1 MTGYTNSCTAVTADS
16 CITVPAH
23 TGYITLLLF
32 AGRQD
37 RKCTCDV
44 TLMGVRANMGGGFA
58 VLGKSLRI
66 GVIV

>member
-32 AGRQD
+32 VGRQD

-44 TLMGVRANMGGGFA
+44 TLRSVRVNMGGGCSF
-58 VLGKSLRI
+58 GEER
-66 GVIV
+66 